1 MRKLH
6 FQTLRAALLL
16 CCQALLV
23 AEGSSAAES
32 TSSFCAK
39 ETVKNY
45 LKPIER
51 LPRVRTVPSSGQ
63 LGIGPASLRIFPPRE
78 ILATSGHA
86 YFEAHGSL
94 DRRSTG
100 PLHWQVESSLFR
112 IHPRSQDVTL
122 IAHKRKLVRS
132 VQGFAHASFG
142 FSKQVKPGVYRLDL
156 EIKNDSGVKLKK
168 YQQYFR
174 ALPARTDL
182 RLGVNATSFHP
193 GDTGLLRI
201 ENYGTV
207 FADYGFGYRLLN
219 ENGEEVPTGVIF
231 SNILLRLPA
240 GTAGYC
246 YPLVLP
252 DELLPGEYEV
262 LSEALNN
269 MRHEVPLSMKISVI
283 P

>member
-1 MRKLH
+1 
-6 FQTLRAALLL
+6 
-16 CCQALLV
+16 LV
-23 AEGSSAAES
+23 AEGASAGGAS
-32 TSSFCAK
+32 SSFCSRG
-39 ETVKNY
+39 TVKNY
-45 LKPIER
+45 LKPIEE
-51 LPRVRTVPSSGQ
+51 LPRVRTLPSSGQ

-78 ILATSGHA
+78 ILVTSGHA

-112 IHPRSQDVTL
+112 IHLRSQDVTL

-132 VQGFAHASFG
+132 LQGFAHASFG

-156 EIKNDSGVKLKK
+156 EIKNDSGTKLKK

-182 RLGVNATSFHP
+182 RLGVNATSFQP
-193 GDTGLLRI
+193 GDSGLLRV

-219 ENGEEVPTGVIF
+219 ENGEEVPTGAIF
-231 SNILLRLPA
+231 PNIILRLPA

-246 YPLVLP
+246 YPLILP
-252 DELLPGEYEV
+252 DELPPGEYEV
-262 LSEALNN
+262 LSEALNS
-269 MRHEVPLSMKISVI
+269 MRHEVPLSVQISVI
-283 P
+283 S